1 LYTLALAGKAEMG
14 AMNRLKERK
23 DISVAAKWRLAA
35 AYALAGQE
43 ETAKSLVNSL
53 STTIVPYNST
63 GYSYGS
69 DTRDEAMI
77 IETLTLIKDRTKAAP
92 LVKSLAQ
99 RLSSDAWYSTQTTA
113 YGLLAIS
120 QFAMGEKGSNISFN
134 YTFNGKNYSK
144 SVSKPIMK
152 ETLALSQLKGN
163 KIEVKNS
170 GNNVLFVRVINTG
183 QPSAG
188 NEAAASN
195 NLAISVRYTDMMGN
209 AINVSRIE
217 QGTDFM
223 AEVTVRHPG
232 TRGAYEDL
240 ALTHIFP
247 SGWEIINQRMDAS
260 VAVMNAS
267 QPDYQDVR
275 DDRVY
280 SYFDLQRNTTKTFR
294 IKLNAS
300 YLGKFYLPATSIEAM
315 YDNTINA
322 RTEGQWVEVVPA
334 GRAVAM
340 K

>member
-1 LYTLALAGKAEMG
+1 
-14 AMNRLKERK
+14 
-23 DISVAAKWRLAA
+23 
-35 AYALAGQE
+35 LAGQE
-43 ETAKSLVNSL
+43 ETAKSLVNGL
-53 STTIVPYNST
+53 STNIAPYNST

-69 DTRDEAMI
+69 ETRDEAMI
-77 IETLTLIKDRTKAAP
+77 IETLSLIKDRTKAAP

-99 RLSSDAWYSTQTTA
+99 RLSSDSWYSTQTTA
-113 YGLLAIS
+113 YGLLAIA
-120 QFAMGEKGSNISFN
+120 QFAKGEKGTNISFS
-134 YTFNGKNYSK
+134 YTFNGKSFSK
-144 SVSKPIMK
+144 QVSKPIMK

-163 KIEVKNS
+163 KVEVKNS

-188 NEAAASN
+188 NETAASN
-195 NLAISVRYTDMMGN
+195 NLSISVRYTDMVGN
-209 AINVSRIE
+209 PINVSRIE
-217 QGTDFM
+217 QGTDFL

-232 TRGAYEDL
+232 VRGAYEDL

-260 VAVMNAS
+260 AAVMNAS

-280 SYFDLQRNTTKTFR
+280 SYFDLQRNTAKTFR

-334 GRAVAM
+334 GKAVAM